1 MPRAA
6 VTTDSEVRLTHAGGD
21 QAAGAATQCGHR
33 DVRGCRRGS
42 SFDSPL
48 KGTRPAV
55 VLLTSSLPHE
65 MQLRA
70 GGRTVRGA
78 WAPEGTA
85 RAGLPLLE
93 RNSPFCCSPPLVST
107 HTPCYTAWN
116 LQEPSSF
123 FQLGPR
129 GRMKSYKEWCEG
141 LFPESQQGWD
151 AAGTEWR
158 IPAHYL
164 GG

>member
-1 MPRAA
+1 M
-6 VTTDSEVRLTHAGGD
+6 
-21 QAAGAATQCGHR
+21 
-33 DVRGCRRGS
+33 
-42 SFDSPL
+42 
-48 KGTRPAV
+48 
-55 VLLTSSLPHE
+55 LLTSSLPHE
-65 MQLRA
+65 MRPRA

-164 GG
+164 GGWVMALGLNSL